1 MPSAKR
7 HGKKGGAG
15 KGGAAVSKASK
26 GEAAAAPPRGP
37 IAAAQVRAQTGVE
50 GVPSGC
56 TPLHVAARHG
66 HLDVV
71 KLLLHADG
79 TNVAAIDRKGRTA
92 LMEATLCHQ
101 LAVVQCM
108 LQDKRCSR
116 TAAIMDSDGQ
126 PPLLAAVQCGCG
138 PRRGCLACEAAAR
151 GSTHRHAHC
160 MGQLA

>member
-7 HGKKGGAG
+7 SGKKRAAG
-15 KGGAAVSKASK
+15 KGGGAAGKASK
-26 GEAAAAPPRGP
+26 ADSASAAPRGP
-37 IAAAQVRAQTGVE
+37 IAAAQLRAQTGVE
-50 GVPSGC
+50 GVPAGC

-71 KLLLHADG
+71 KLLLLADG
-79 TNVAAIDRKGRTA
+79 TNVAAIDKKGRTA

-108 LQDKRCSR
+108 LQDKRCGR

-138 PRRGCLACEAAAR
+138 GAPAR
-151 GSTHRHAHC
+151 VQR
-160 MGQLA
+160 